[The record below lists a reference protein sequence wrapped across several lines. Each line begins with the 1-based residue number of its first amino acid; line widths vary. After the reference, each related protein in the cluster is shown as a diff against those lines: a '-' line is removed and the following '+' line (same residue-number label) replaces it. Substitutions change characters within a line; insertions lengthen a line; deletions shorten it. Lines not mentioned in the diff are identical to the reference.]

1 MKFKSKLMMPIS
13 LAISLAGCVGLG
25 PYKTYYLGTTSFLYD
40 LSYNSY
46 MVELN
51 GSEIGGGFGGG
62 MNTSPVKLG
71 PQVVTWQES
80 NSDRLHKAK
89 NIVVLRR
96 EDLKNKHYLAVHL
109 YPDDTIE
116 ITTSENWPR
125 PTEKGLAWREKIRAE
140 HKKQKGQ

>member
-1 MKFKSKLMMPIS
+1 MKFKSKLLMPIS

-71 PQVVTWQES
+71 PQIVTWEES
-80 NSDRLHKAK
+80 NSDRLHQAK
-89 NIVVLRR
+89 NIVVLRK

-116 ITTSENWPR
+116 ITTSENWPQA
-125 PTEKGLAWREKIRAE
+125 TAKGLAWREKIRAE
-140 HKKQKGQ
+140 NKKHTGQ

>member
-1 MKFKSKLMMPIS
+1 MKFKSKLIVPIS

-46 MVELN
+46 MVKLN
-51 GSEIGGGFGGG
+51 GSEVGGGFGGAL
-62 MNTSPVKLG
+62 NSAPVKLG
-71 PQVVTWQES
+71 SQVVTWQES

-116 ITTSENWPR
+116 ITTSENWPQA
-125 PTEKGLAWREKIRAE
+125 TEKGLAWQDRIRQSL
-140 HKKQKGQ
+140 KKK

>member
-116 ITTSENWPR
+116 ITSSENWPQA
-125 PTEKGLAWREKIRAE
+125 TEKGLAWHEQIRQSL
-140 HKKQKGQ
+140 KKK

>member
-25 PYKTYYLGTTSFLYD
+25 PHKIYYMGTTSFN
-40 LSYNSY
+40 YNPAYTSY

-51 GSEIGGGFGGG
+51 GSGIGGGFGGG

-116 ITTSENWPR
+116 ITSSENWPQA
-125 PTEKGLAWREKIRAE
+125 TEKGLAWHEQIRQSL
-140 HKKQKGQ
+140 KKK